1 MKKLVSLILA
11 ILMIFSCASSVMALD
26 VDEIT
31 PVNSWPFGDRYP
43 MVYLDGI
50 VSKEIYYKDPA
61 NGTEPLF
68 FPINGEKILGS
79 LKGYEDILSR
89 AVLEEDVN
97 LLANFVKVW
106 ANDCFGDIALKE
118 DGYTMS
124 DKVYVSETLLDPYN
138 TGLSQ
143 GKFTFRYDC
152 RHDPVDIA
160 AELKVFIDCV
170 KKYTG
175 KDKVELI
182 APSYGSSIALA
193 YANEYP
199 EDLANDVDS
208 MVISVPVVNGV
219 NIAGELFS
227 GKVSIDA
234 KALKNYLSGMITD
247 DAIMALISTLIKTG
261 TLDFVLESLVDP
273 AVNEVLMSAVREV
286 ILNIFGTM
294 PSMWSFVDERYFE
307 DALNFIYGEEGSELR
322 IKYAGLIDRITYY
335 HNNVLVRT
343 EEIVE
348 SAIAKGV
355 KTSVVA
361 KYGIN
366 PIPISKE
373 GNFMGDGFVRLE
385 VASFGATS
393 SMHQEKLPAD
403 YTQAINCGHDHMSP
417 DWCVDAST
425 CLLPEN
431 TWFIKNLDH
440 STKTN
445 GYYSLLYAIA
455 YEDLDVRKNALYPQF
470 LVVPD
475 YDGEAVVPLKDYMAG
490 STTPEE
496 EEKETS
502 WLEDFFA
509 FLKGIFPR
517 LIAMIK
523 GWFSK

>member
-1 MKKLVSLILA
+1 MKKLVCLILVV
-11 ILMIFSCASSVMALD
+11 LMIFSCASSALAL
-26 VDEIT
+26 EIDKIT
-31 PVNSWPFGDRYP
+31 QVQWPFGDRYP
-43 MVYLDGI
+43 MVYIDGI
-50 VSKEIYYKDPA
+50 VSKEIHYKDPA
-61 NGTEPLF
+61 NGTESLF
-68 FPINGEKILGS
+68 FPINTQKIMDNL
-79 LKGYEDILSR
+79 LNYEDILAR
-89 AVLEEDVN
+89 AVLEENVD
-97 LLANFVKVW
+97 LLANFVKVL
-106 ANDCFGDIALKE
+106 ADDCFGDIALKE

-152 RHDPVDIA
+152 RLDPLDLA
-160 AELKVFIDCV
+160 DELKLFIDCV

-193 YANEYP
+193 YVSKYP
-199 EDLANDVDS
+199 DDVANDLDS
-208 MVISVPVVNGV
+208 MVLSVPVVNGV
-219 NIAGELFS
+219 NFAGELFS

-234 KALKNYLSGMITD
+234 KALKNYLSGMVTD

-273 AVNEVLMSAVREV
+273 AVNAVLMSSVREI

-294 PSMWSFVDERYFE
+294 PSMWSFVDDRYFE
-307 DALNFIYGEEGSELR
+307 DALNFVYGEEGSELR
-322 IKYAGLIDRITYY
+322 VKYAGLIERITKY
-335 HNNVLVRT
+335 HNEVLVRT
-343 EEIVE
+343 DELVKFAIEE
-348 SAIAKGV
+348 GV
-355 KTSVVA
+355 NTGIVA

-393 SMHQEKLPAD
+393 SMYQQTLPAD
-403 YTQAINCGHDHMSP
+403 YQQAACLDHNHLSA
-417 DWCVDAST
+417 DGCIDAST
-425 CLLPEN
+425 CLLPDH

-440 STKTN
+440 STKID

-455 YEDLDVRKNALYPQF
+455 YQNLDVTKNPQFPQF

-475 YDGEAVVPLKDYMAG
+475 YDSEAVVSLADYVA
-490 STTPEE
+490 SAPVEE
-496 EEKETS
+496 EEKETT
-502 WLEDFFA
+502 WFEDFIT

-517 LIAMIK
+517 LIAIIK